1 MEINV
6 LSFDMPNTMY
16 NIDSKNNE
24 FDIIT
29 PTQIVRKSIPEG
41 NYSMRTFM
49 TQVKTLIGTTLI
61 NIAYNEVQ
69 NTYTFAKSP
78 SLTGVYTIPE
88 GNYSMR
94 TFMTQVKT
102 LIGTTLINIVY
113 NEVQNTFAKS
123 PLLTGVYKIKHIS
136 IGQLIGALNNTEYEI
151 GTSGYTTGLINLINY
166 NKVMVSCTYW
176 SMVKFVSISH

>member
-29 PTQIVRKSIPEG
+29 PTQIVRKS
-41 NYSMRTFM
+41 
-49 TQVKTLIGTTLI
+49 
-61 NIAYNEVQ
+61 
-69 NTYTFAKSP
+69 
-78 SLTGVYTIPE
+78 IPE